1 MEASES
7 SGCEVE
13 YKINVAI
20 SELCT
25 PFITVEEYTIHPNH
39 TVRWKSLQLKRTNLH
54 LKL

>member
-25 PFITVEEYTIHPNH
+25 PFMTVEEYTIHPNH
-39 TVRWKSLQLKRTNLH
+39 TVRWKSLQFKRTNLH